1 MDIKTEVEPVSEAE
15 QRELVAVSLR
25 KGTLVATHKAMAD
38 KAYNIRNRDQK
49 PRLVLVEHP
58 FRADWQLTAPSAAT
72 ERTRD
77 VYRFAV
83 NVAPGEGTRL
93 RVREEKPL
101 QQSVTLADSGPDV
114 LAYYLRAPQVS
125 DKVKEALQR
134 VSTLRNQVDQ
144 TVQQKRR
151 LEQQIQDISQ
161 EQGRI
166 RENMGRLAQNAE
178 LYNRYVRKLDQ
189 QESEIEKLRKDIEAL
204 KKTEE
209 QQRRELNDYLMGL
222 DIG

>member
-1 MDIKTEVEPVSEAE
+1 M
-15 QRELVAVSLR
+15 
-25 KGTLVATHKAMAD
+25 
-38 KAYNIRNRDQK
+38 
-49 PRLVLVEHP
+49 
-58 FRADWQLTAPSAAT
+58 
-72 ERTRD
+72 
-77 VYRFAV
+77 YRFAV
-83 NVAPGEGTRL
+83 TVAPGEGTRL

-101 QQSVTLADSGPDV
+101 QQSVALTDSGPDV

-134 VSTLRNQVDQ
+134 VSTLRNQLDQ

-166 RENMGRLAQNAE
+166 RENMGKLAQNAE

-189 QESEIEKLRKDIEAL
+189 QESEIEKLRKDIEA
-204 KKTEE
+204 TEE
-209 QQRRELNDYLMGL
+209 DRGATAPRAQRLPDGTRHRLRGRR
-222 DIG
+222 